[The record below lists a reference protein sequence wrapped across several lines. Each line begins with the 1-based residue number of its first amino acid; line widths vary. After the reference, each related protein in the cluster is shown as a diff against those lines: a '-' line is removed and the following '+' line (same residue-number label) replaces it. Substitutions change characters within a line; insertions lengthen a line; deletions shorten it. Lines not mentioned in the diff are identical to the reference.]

1 MICVWF
7 VCCRKKENV
16 PSNKQFLFFY
26 KDSFGVFVN
35 MNRSFFV
42 NIKAKKGRVMKVV
55 RVGFGC

>member
-1 MICVWF
+1 M
-7 VCCRKKENV
+7 

-42 NIKAKKGRVMKVV
+42 NIKTKKGRVMKVV